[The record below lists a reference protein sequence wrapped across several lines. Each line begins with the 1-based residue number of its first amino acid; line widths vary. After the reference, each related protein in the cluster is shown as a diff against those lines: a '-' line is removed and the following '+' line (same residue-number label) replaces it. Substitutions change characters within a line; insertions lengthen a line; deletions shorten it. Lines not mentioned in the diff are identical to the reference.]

1 MLDVMTI
8 GIILSLAFVLPLILN
23 RFRSTS
29 GRADSA
35 EAATESADAHDLDS
49 MDDWPSVI
57 GA

>member
-35 EAATESADAHDLDS
+35 EATENADAHDLDS
-49 MDDWPSVI
+49 MEDWPSII

>member
-8 GIILSLAFVLPLILN
+8 GIILSLALVLPLILN
-23 RFRSTS
+23 RFRITS

-35 EAATESADAHDLDS
+35 EAAAENTDAHDLDS
-49 MDDWPSVI
+49 MDDWPSII